1 MTELSHP
8 KKLLASHIINIANFD
23 KTDELFYDIALF
35 HDLGKVIKSF
45 QGYIQKLSK
54 NANPHSIISA
64 VYFLLNFCEKY
75 SQKELVFGANSIIS
89 HHGKLKSINELLN
102 SFINNEKLIKSQ
114 FSEILD
120 NKTALLFFKISN
132 VDFSKLED
140 LSYDFEEIEFDIDD
154 YIRQKELF
162 SKLIF
167 ADKFEAIFSQSPNFK
182 KQNFDILCLED
193 YKIKKGFSKN
203 DERDKAKDE
212 IIKNFNNNSNEKIY
226 LITAPTGIGKTLISL
241 EIALKIKEAQNKNR
255 IIYAIPF
262 TSIIDQVGQIFNEI
276 FPNQIIIHHHRSEFK
291 TDNEEQNNNYE
302 RLKYITQSWSE
313 PFIVS
318 TFYQLFFAIFS
329 NKNSDNIKFQ
339 SLKNAVVVLD
349 EVQAIPFELWQV
361 MRSFFE
367 KIATNL
373 NTTFVLMSATM
384 PIVSNNA
391 CELANKNELYFQKNR
406 YRLSFLKDEK
416 MQIDEICE
424 RIIKEYYNNKSVLC
438 VVNTIKTSKILFKKL
453 SQNLQNQEDIFCL
466 NSYMLQ
472 IDRKNVINS
481 ITKKNKNQVKHKILI
496 STQVIEAG
504 VDLDFDIGFREF
516 APLSSIIQTAGRVN
530 REGRKTQAD
539 IFLFELDGVGIYDAI
554 LINETK
560 KSLKT
565 ALNPN
570 LEEKNILSFI
580 EEHFKAIS
588 NCIQDRFGILKHI
601 KNFDI
606 NEISNANDKAFGLEK
621 DYTISV
627 VLGINLKDY
636 EEEYY
641 QKARNFDKWKLKNF
655 KEQQFKEISKNLI
668 NIKSKD
674 LEQCGINYEK
684 SEIYGIYYI
693 NEAENLYSQKSGF
706 LINDEKDVMETFS

>member
-35 HDLGKVIKSF
+35 HDLGKVTKSF
-45 QGYIQKLSK
+45 QEYIQKLSK

-75 SQKELVFGANSIIS
+75 SEKELVFGANSIIS

-102 SFINNEKLIKSQ
+102 SFINNQKLIKSQ
-114 FSEILD
+114 FSEILA

-140 LSYDFEEIEFDIDD
+140 LSYDFEEIEFDVDD

-212 IIKNFNNNSNEKIY
+212 IIRNFNNNSNEKIY

-241 EIALKIKEAQNKNR
+241 EIALKIKEAQSKNR
-255 IIYAIPF
+255 IIYTIPF

-276 FPNQIIIHHHRSEFK
+276 FPNQITIHHHRSEFK

-313 PFIVS
+313 PFIIS

-367 KIATNL
+367 KIAANL

-416 MQIDEICE
+416 MQIDQICE

-472 IDRKNVINS
+472 NDRKNAINS
-481 ITKKNKNQVKHKILI
+481 ITKQNKNQVKHKILI

-504 VDLDFDIGFREF
+504 VDLDFDVGFREF

-627 VLGINLKDY
+627 VLGVNLKDY

-641 QKARNFDKWKLKNF
+641 QKARNFDKWELKNF

-706 LINDEKDVMETFS
+706 LINDEKDAVETFS

>member
-23 KTDELFYDIALF
+23 KKDELFYDIALF
-35 HDLGKVIKSF
+35 HDLGKVTKSF
-45 QGYIQKLSK
+45 QEYIQKLSK
-54 NANPHSIISA
+54 NANPHSIISS

-102 SFINNEKLIKSQ
+102 SFINNKNLIKSQ
-114 FSEILD
+114 FNEILD

-193 YKIKKGFSKN
+193 YKTKKGFSKN

-212 IIKNFNNNSNEKIY
+212 IIKNFNNNPNEKIY

-276 FPNQIIIHHHRSEFK
+276 FPNQITIHHHRSEFK

-313 PFIVS
+313 PFIIS

-384 PIVSNNA
+384 PIVVNNGY
-391 CELANKNELYFQKNR
+391 ELANKNELYFQKNR
-406 YRLSFLKDEK
+406 YNLSFLKDEK

-472 IDRKNVINS
+472 NDRKNAINS
-481 ITKKNKNQVKHKILI
+481 ITKRNSNQVKHKILI

-504 VDLDFDIGFREF
+504 VDLDFDVGFREF

-627 VLGINLKDY
+627 LLGVNLKDY

-641 QKARNFDKWKLKNF
+641 QKAINFDKWKLKNF

-693 NEAENLYSQKSGF
+693 NEVENLYSQKSGF